1 MKALIKTAA
10 VDAGI
15 DLKVL
20 NAVEAANDAQKHVLG
35 NKVKAHF
42 GGDLKGKHFAL
53 WGLAFKANTDDI
65 REATSI
71 EVIKD
76 LLAAG
81 ATVTAYDPVAMT
93 EAKHH
98 FPSEPRLSY
107 AENQCSAVEN
117 ADALL
122 IVTEWKEFRSPD
134 FDAMKQKLN
143 SPVVFDGR
151 NLFEPAEMRRLGF
164 AYFGIGR

>member
-1 MKALIKTAA
+1 M
-10 VDAGI
+10 V
-15 DLKVL
+15 
-20 NAVEAANDAQKHVLG
+20 
-35 NKVKAHF
+35 
-42 GGDLKGKHFAL
+42 
-53 WGLAFKANTDDI
+53 LAFKANTDDM

-93 EAKHH
+93 EARHH

-107 AENQCSAVEN
+107 AENQSAALEM

-134 FDAMKQKLN
+134 FDSMKQKLN
-143 SPVVFDGR
+143 SPLVFDGR

>member
-1 MKALIKTAA
+1 M
-10 VDAGI
+10 V
-15 DLKVL
+15 
-20 NAVEAANDAQKHVLG
+20 
-35 NKVKAHF
+35 
-42 GGDLKGKHFAL
+42 
-53 WGLAFKANTDDI
+53 LAFKANTDDM

-93 EAKHH
+93 EARHH
-98 FPSEPRLSY
+98 FPDEPRLSY
-107 AENQCSAVEN
+107 ADNQSVALEM

-134 FDAMKQKLN
+134 FDSMKQKLN
-143 SPVVFDGR
+143 AALVFDGR